1 MFIVSKRSF
10 EVPLPDG
17 SFIRIPRD
25 YIGEIP
31 DAAAQHP
38 LIQGA
43 IKSGWV
49 STPITTKDAALYAA
63 DAVAEEAEAAADIR
77 PDAVAEEAEAP
88 AEDLAEAPAEA
99 RKKKATR
106 KK

>member
-17 SFIRIPRD
+17 SLFRIPRD

-49 STPITTKDAALYAA
+49 STPIATKDAALYAA
-63 DAVAEEAEAAADIR
+63 DAVAKEAEAAADIR
-77 PDAVAEEAEAP
+77 SDAEAP
-88 AEDLAEAPAEA
+88 KKKAA
-99 RKKKATR
+99 RKK
-106 KK
+106 

>member
-31 DAAAQHP
+31 YAAAQHP

-49 STPITTKDAALYAA
+49 STPVTTKDAALYAA

-77 PDAVAEEAEAP
+77 PDAVAEEAEAAADIRP
-88 AEDLAEAPAEA
+88 DAVAQK
-99 RKKKATR
+99 KKKATR

>member
-17 SFIRIPRD
+17 TLFRIPRD

-77 PDAVAEEAEAP
+77 PDAEAP
-88 AEDLAEAPAEA
+88 AEVPAEAPAEA
-99 RKKKATR
+99 SKKKATR

>member
-17 SFIRIPRD
+17 SLFRIPRD
-25 YIGEIP
+25 YIGDIP

-49 STPITTKDAALYAA
+49 STPVATRDAALYAA
-63 DAVAEEAEAAADIR
+63 DAEAEEAEAAADIR
-77 PDAVAEEAEAP
+77 PDAEAP
-88 AEDLAEAPAEA
+88 KRKAA
-99 RKKKATR
+99 RKK
-106 KK
+106 

>member
-49 STPITTKDAALYAA
+49 STPVTTKDAALYAA
-63 DAVAEEAEAAADIR
+63 DAAAEEAEAAADIR
-77 PDAVAEEAEAP
+77 PDAEAP
-88 AEDLAEAPAEA
+88 KKKAA
-99 RKKKATR
+99 RKK
-106 KK
+106 

>member
-10 EVPLPDG
+10 EDPLPDG
-17 SFIRIPRD
+17 THFRIPRD

-49 STPITTKDAALYAA
+49 STPVTTKDAALYAA

-77 PDAVAEEAEAP
+77 PDAVAEEAEAAADIRP
-88 AEDLAEAPAEA
+88 DAEAP
-99 RKKKATR
+99 KKKATR